1 MEIFWS
7 DFAEDDLDAIFDYLV
22 DDPEIAVRIV
32 RGIRARADSLV
43 DFPCMG
49 GRGRVMGT
57 RELLAER
64 RYYIV
69 YRVKGDN
76 IEILNIIHTSQ
87 KYPPDSR

>member
-43 DFPCMG
+43 DFPYMG
-49 GRGRVMGT
+49 GRGRFMGT